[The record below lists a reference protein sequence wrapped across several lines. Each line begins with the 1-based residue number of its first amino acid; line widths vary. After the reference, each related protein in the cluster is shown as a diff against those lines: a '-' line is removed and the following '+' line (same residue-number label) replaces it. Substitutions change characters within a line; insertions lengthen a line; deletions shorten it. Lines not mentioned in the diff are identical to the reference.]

1 MLGLCPVAHRCF
13 APVAHLPVGHVKALA
28 ITGFGFLL
36 VFCGTVEPLK
46 VIILARAEGTACTMN
61 YDPVCGRKDGKW
73 KTYSNECMAK
83 AAGASGVRKGAC
95 SRE

>member
-1 MLGLCPVAHRCF
+1 M
-13 APVAHLPVGHVKALA
+13 KAWA
-28 ITGFGFLL
+28 ITGFGLL
-36 VFCGTVEPLK
+36 VVLCGIIVEPLK
-46 VIILARAEGTACTMN
+46 LMTLARAEGTACTMN

-83 AAGASGVRKGAC
+83 ADGASGVRKGAC